1 MSRNDEP
8 TTVAEI
14 LEMEPSR
21 GRDKSWV
28 GGPFT
33 AIVKNAKERRP
44 RSGGRAFYTCEL
56 EDPENSNNYLEATA
70 DIEFTRMEGSL
81 VEVSGQ
87 GISREE
93 YNGKPQVK
101 MGRNAMVQVV
111 SAGGGG
117 SSRSSEPRNTQPPA
131 REQSAP
137 ASGGEDRPYGPA
149 VGGAVETAATAIM
162 AMDKPPQPGTPEF
175 AKLLWE
181 VASDVFR
188 VNHLLQS
195 SFKKLAAKASD
206 RADPEGARNR
216 EDAARKKAEEEAKRR
231 AEEEERQRQ
240 AEREAN
246 QEADPEEDDVPF

>member
-1 MSRNDEP
+1 
-8 TTVAEI
+8 VAEI

-56 EDPENSNNYLEATA
+56 EDPDNSNNYLEATA
-70 DIEFTRMEGSL
+70 DVDFTRMEGSL

-93 YNGKPQVK
+93 YNGKAQVK

-111 SAGGGG
+111 SGGGGG
-117 SSRSSEPRNTQPPA
+117 SNRSSESRNTHPPA
-131 REQSAP
+131 REQSTSAP
-137 ASGGEDRPYGPA
+137 ASGGEERPYGPA
-149 VGGAVETAATAIM
+149 VGGAVETAAVAIM

-195 SFKKLAAKASD
+195 SFKKLADKASD
-206 RADPEGARNR
+206 RADPEGAKKRD
-216 EDAARKKAEEEAKRR
+216 DAARKKAEEEAKRR

-246 QEADPEEDDVPF
+246 QERDLDDEDVPFN